1 MTAHPRSVHPRPAHV
16 AMVSI
21 PAPGH
26 VNPSLEVV
34 RRLVERGHRVTYAND
49 PSFRDV
55 VESTGAELAPY
66 GSTLP
71 RPNHAGAQEA
81 GEPAFAGDTI
91 DHLTTFQ
98 ADYEA
103 MLPQLRER
111 YEHDRPDLFLYD
123 IAAVPARIL
132 ADEWGVPIVQ
142 LSPTYVAWEGYEAD
156 MADVLA
162 SILADPRGVALR
174 EREAAFL
181 RANGV
186 SADPLTYLGRPP
198 RSVVLVPEVLQPNAD
213 RVDRDVYTFTGP
225 AVRRPDPAVTWAPPA
240 DRRVLLV
247 SLGTAF
253 TRLPDFYR
261 RCLQAYGDLP
271 GWHVVLQVGQH
282 VTLDELTRDAPLPG
296 NVEVHPWVPQRE
308 VLEHADAFV
317 THAGMGGSAEGMVT
331 GTPMIAA
338 PQDVDQFDNADALV
352 AAGIAVRVEAASVTA
367 AELRA
372 ALDRVSAPDVVAR
385 SREVAAD
392 IAGGGGA
399 DRAVEVVESLLP
411 G

>member
-1 MTAHPRSVHPRPAHV
+1 MTTRPRPAHV

-34 RRLVERGHRVTYAND
+34 RRLVERGHRVTYACD
-49 PSFRDV
+49 PSFRAV
-55 VESTGAELAPY
+55 VEATGAELAPY
-66 GSTLP
+66 DSTLP
-71 RPNHAGAQEA
+71 RPNHAGAAEGDA
-81 GEPAFAGDTI
+81 SGPAFDGETI
-91 DHLTTFQ
+91 DHLTVFQ

-103 MLPQLRER
+103 MLPQLRDL

-123 IAAVPARIL
+123 IAAMPARIL

-156 MADVLA
+156 MADFLA
-162 SILADPRGVALR
+162 GILDDPRGVALR

-186 SADPLTYLGRPP
+186 TADPLAYLGRPP
-198 RSVVLVPEVLQPNAD
+198 RCVVLVPEVLQPHAE
-213 RVDRDVYTFTGP
+213 RVDRDVYTFVGP
-225 AVRRPDPAVTWAPPA
+225 AVRRPDPEVAWCPPV

-253 TRLPDFYR
+253 TRVPDFYR
-261 RCLQAYGDLP
+261 RCLAAYGDLP

-282 VTLDELTRDAPLPG
+282 VTRDELTRDAPLPG

-308 VLEHADAFV
+308 ILEHADAFV

-331 GTPMIAA
+331 GTPMIAV

-352 AAGIAVRVEAASVTA
+352 AAGVAVRLDAATATADELRTALEAVTA
-367 AELRA
+367 SE
-372 ALDRVSAPDVVAR
+372 VVAR
-385 SREVAAD
+385 SQEVAAD
-392 IAGGGGA
+392 IARGGGA
-399 DRAVEVVESLLP
+399 DRAVEVVESFLP